1 MKTKIRSLLLL
12 TAALLIGV
20 VFGAL
25 LGGILRERRWQKISV
40 MTHEQRFR
48 AALQYDLR
56 PTPEQW
62 AVIDTLLDREFKP
75 ITRLQG
81 ELQNRVFALYDS
93 LRERLQPVL
102 AERQRAAL
110 NRVIAAAYYQRL
122 LARATFLSEE
132 LQFGKAQKQQ
142 LEQALRA
149 VRQPPEIAPKDPAAA
164 RLAGRQ
170 RLEAFY
176 EKFEA
181 LLTPGQK
188 EKYHALQ
195 QGWQ

>member
-1 MKTKIRSLLLL
+1 MLA
-12 TAALLIGV
+12 AALLIGV
-20 VFGAL
+20 VIGAL
-25 LGGILRERRWQKISV
+25 LGGVMRERRWQKISV

-48 AALQYDLR
+48 AALQNDLQ

-62 AVIDTLLDREFKP
+62 AVLDTLLGREFKP

-93 LRERLQPVL
+93 LREKLQPRL
-102 AERQRAAL
+102 DERQRQAL
-110 NRVIAAAYYQRL
+110 HRVIAAAYYQRL
-122 LARATFLSEE
+122 LTRVVFLSEK
-132 LQFGKAQKQQ
+132 LQLGKEQRQQ

-149 VRQPPEIAPKDPAAA
+149 VRQPPELAPKDLAAA

-176 EKFEA
+176 KKIEA
-181 LLTPGQK
+181 LLTPEQK
-188 EKYHALQ
+188 AKYDALQ
-195 QGWQ
+195 QEWR